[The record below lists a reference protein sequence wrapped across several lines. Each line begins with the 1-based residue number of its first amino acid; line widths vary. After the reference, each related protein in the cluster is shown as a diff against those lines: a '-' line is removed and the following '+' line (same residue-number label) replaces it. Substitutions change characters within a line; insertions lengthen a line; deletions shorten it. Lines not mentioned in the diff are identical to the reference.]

1 MRWRAADILAVCVQ
15 NNPYGQNAALEM
27 AMLPVLCG
35 LLESDQSEQVQVK
48 ALFAISSKF
57 SYRGVPTSLDLTESE
72 N

>member
-15 NNPYGQNAALEM
+15 NNPYCQKAALEM
-27 AMLPVLCG
+27 TMLPLLCG

-57 SYRGVPTSLDLTESE
+57 SYRGDARSLKWAVKE